1 MNLQMAQLNLI
12 VAWLWVVLGF
22 GTGAVFGLF
31 FQREDWL
38 GGYGSFKRRLYRL
51 GHISFFGLA
60 VINLMFY
67 FTVHSVVGSGA
78 TDSLPVV
85 LASWGLVI
93 GAVTMPVCCFVLA
106 HRVHWRA
113 PLVFT
118 VPVSSLIAGSLFTLW
133 EVITL

>member
-1 MNLQMAQLNLI
+1 MNLQVPQLNLI

-38 GGYGSFKRRLYRL
+38 GGYGSFKRRLCRL
-51 GHISFFGLA
+51 GHISLFGLA

-67 FTVHSVVGSGA
+67 CTVHSVVGPGA
-78 TDSLPVV
+78 ADSLPVV
-85 LASWGLVI
+85 LASWGLVL
-93 GAVTMPVCCFVLA
+93 GAVTMPVCCFVMA
-106 HRVHWRA
+106 QRTHWRA

-118 VPVSSLIAGSLFTLW
+118 VPVASLITGSLFTLW
-133 EVITL
+133 EVIKL